1 MNKKLIK
8 ILILIVLVIV
18 SISVVMLLNT
28 KADFIIKNT
37 FLRITTNEISKVEEI
52 DTINSTSIN
61 LMELLDLENVYLDD
75 SLMLVNKKYPL
86 SQSYEA
92 DTVFLEERKVSVNS
106 CIENSWYNLS
116 EDILQQ
122 FDKTLYISSA
132 YRTQEDQ
139 IRIKNEEGDT
149 AQEPGCSEHQTGLAV
164 DVFVEGFSGEGFID
178 SEEGQFIN
186 KKCGDYGFIIRY
198 PAVAKA
204 KTGITFEPWHLRY
217 VGYPH
222 SKIINESYISFEGY
236 VSLFKNNKWYS
247 YEDYI
252 IIRTDSAE
260 LEVPTEFEKAVVS
273 FDNMG
278 GAILTFKI

>member
-1 MNKKLIK
+1 MNKKIIK
-8 ILILIVLVIV
+8 ILILIALVVV
-18 SISVVMLLNT
+18 SILVVMLLNT
-28 KADFIIKNT
+28 KTDFIIKNT
-37 FLRITTNEISKVEEI
+37 FSRIVTNETSRVEQI
-52 DTINSTSIN
+52 DTINSTSLN
-61 LMELLDLENVYLDD
+61 LMELLDFENVYLDD
-75 SLMLVNKKYPL
+75 SLMLVNKKHPL
-86 SQSYEA
+86 SESYEA
-92 DTVFLEERKVSVNS
+92 DTVFLEERNVSVNT

-116 EDILQQ
+116 EDVLQQ

-164 DVFVEGFSGEGFID
+164 DIFVEGFSGEGFIN

-186 KKCGDYGFIIRY
+186 ENCGDYGFIIRY
-198 PAVAKA
+198 PAFAKA
-204 KTGITFEPWHLRY
+204 KTCIAYEPWHLRY

-222 SKIINESYISFEGY
+222 SKIINKSYISFEDY
-236 VSLFKNNKWYS
+236 IYLFDNNEWYS

-260 LEVPTEFEKAVVS
+260 VEVPSEFESAVVS